1 MSQKKPK
8 SFYSNA
14 LDKAER
20 VELKTASVLEGIDEE
35 IALLRLHIKQQAKL
49 RPVDTDQLTRCFN
62 SLCRMLVTRY
72 TLEGKG
78 KKAFKEAMMNVL
90 RDIALPLG
98 VKVAETFIT
107 KQISG

>member
-8 SFYSNA
+8 SYYSNA

-20 VELKTASVLEGIDEE
+20 VELVSAASIDGIDDE
-35 IALLRLHIKQQAKL
+35 ISLLRFQIKQQAKI
-49 RPVDTDQLTRCFN
+49 RPVDTDQITRCFN
-62 SLCRMLVTRY
+62 SLCRMLITRY

-78 KKAFKEAMMNVL
+78 KKAFKQAMMNVL

-98 VKVAETFIT
+98 IKAAETLIT
-107 KQISG
+107 KNL